1 MNGEKQPDRKRVKVL
16 YVFAALPVGGAEE
29 VLVTEVEGL
38 DPTRFDPRICVLS
51 EIGPVGKLLESRG
64 FPVKALQRMKSHRFD
79 PWIIRDLYR
88 LIKTEK
94 VEVVHTHLYDGN
106 KYGRLAAGLARVPC
120 LISHY
125 HNVYVRRRTKYHL
138 INRAL
143 SLLNDRILAVSQAV
157 KESVV
162 RFDRIAPERIE
173 VLYNGIDPSRF
184 EGDFQDSDVRQ
195 KFGVK
200 PEDFLIG
207 VVARLEEQ
215 KGHIYLFRALTQLL
229 PAFPQIKVLIV
240 GDGSRRSALEFSVR
254 EMGLS
259 ERVLFVG
266 TRKDIPEILA
276 ALDLF
281 IQPSLWEGFSLAI
294 LEALAIGAPVVA
306 TAVGGAA
313 EVIRPGIDGL
323 LIPPGEV
330 SSLIAT
336 VREVI
341 LDPRKYREMGQR
353 GKQTVGQKFT
363 RAKHIAG
370 LQELYLE
377 VLARKGIAPVRRK
390 P

>member
-1 MNGEKQPDRKRVKVL
+1 MNGEKQPDRKRVRVL

-38 DPTRFDPRICVLS
+38 DKALFDLRICVLS
-51 EIGPVGKLLESRG
+51 EKGPVGQLLESRG
-64 FPVKALQRMKSHRFD
+64 FPVVALQRMKHHRFD
-79 PWIIRDLYR
+79 PRIIRDLVR
-88 LIKTEK
+88 LIQDEK
-94 VEVVHTHLYDGN
+94 IQVVHTHLYDGN

-120 LISHY
+120 IISHY

-143 SLLNDRILAVSQAV
+143 SVLNDRILAVSQAV

-173 VLYNGIDPSRF
+173 VLYNGIDPSAF
-184 EGDFQDSDVRQ
+184 EGDFQDSGVRR

-215 KGHIYLFRALTQLL
+215 KGHIYLFRALTHLL
-229 PAFPQIKVLIV
+229 PEFPQIKVLIV
-240 GDGSRRSALEFSVR
+240 GDGGLRSVLEAGVR

-259 ERVLFVG
+259 EQVLFTG
-266 TRKDIPEILA
+266 TQEGIPEILA
-276 ALDLF
+276 GLDLF
-281 IQPSLWEGFSLAI
+281 ILPSLWEGFSLAI
-294 LEALAIGAPVVA
+294 LEALAMGTPVVA

-313 EVIRPGIDGL
+313 EVICSGTDGL

-330 SSLIAT
+330 SSLVAA

-353 GKQTVGQKFT
+353 GKLTVGQKFT
-363 RAKHIAG
+363 RAKHVAR
-370 LQELYLE
+370 LQDLYLE
-377 VLARKGIAPVRRK
+377 VLSRKGIAPARGK